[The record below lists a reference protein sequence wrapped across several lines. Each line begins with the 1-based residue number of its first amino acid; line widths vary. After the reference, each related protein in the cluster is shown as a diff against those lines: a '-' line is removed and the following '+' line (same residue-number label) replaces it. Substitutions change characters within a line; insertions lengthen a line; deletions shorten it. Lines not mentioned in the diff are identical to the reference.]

1 MLHIGSNCSLY
12 VYLHL
17 AWINSYGLWALPN
30 FLHTLQSNPG
40 TNTLTERLFI
50 CFKMS
55 FYFCHMMY
63 LEYNFLIIL
72 YPLIML
78 HSHDILLLSGSKHH
92 LPNMHIYTCTS
103 THSFTHRY
111 THIPHSVTCDTHSP
125 CTYTHAHC
133 QLQPTSMHNHID
145 TTHTHQTHI
154 THTCIHTGIH
164 NRQPQTHTPHTQQVS
179 IWAPSQ
185 ALRL

>member
-17 AWINSYGLWALPN
+17 AWINSHGLWTLPN
-30 FLHTLQSNPG
+30 FLHTLKSTHWQRGS
-40 TNTLTERLFI
+40 LS
-50 CFKMS
+50 FKMS

-72 YPLIML
+72 CPLIVL
-78 HSHDILLLSGSKHH
+78 HSHDVLLLSGSKLH
-92 LPNMHIYTCTS
+92 LPNMHIHTCTS

-111 THIPHSVTCDTHSP
+111 IHTPHSLTCDTHSP
-125 CTYTHAHC
+125 CTYTHAHY
-133 QLQPTSMHNHID
+133 QIQPTSMHNHTD
-145 TTHTHQTHI
+145 TTHTYQTHI
-154 THTCIHTGIH
+154 THTYIHTHIH
-164 NRQPQTHTPHTQQVS
+164 NRQPQTHTTHTQQVN

-185 ALRL
+185 APRL